1 MESVPSFSRA
11 ILDRSDGP
19 DSVEPTIFLPDPEF
33 VATPI
38 ASARKERMRAVC
50 REDFEMLERLSTPNS
65 RTTELSAI
73 ARTGDLV
80 LLAALCMS
88 AILAI
93 SIGSYYGEPLL
104 AFIVSVPVLA
114 AGAVA
119 FALARGSLL
128 TRVLLTVCNVV
139 LVALHIQLSRGT
151 VEFHF
156 GVFVLLGLL
165 LVYQDWRVLVLA
177 ATLFV
182 LHHFLFDR
190 LQAFNFAVYCTATP
204 DLWKM
209 MLHAG
214 YVAGQTGIEI
224 YLAVCLRRGATEAAD
239 LLKIVRAIDHDGH
252 ICLDVADVQVSAP
265 TAHLLKAALQKMQT
279 GMREV
284 SAAAASIENAASEI
298 ALGNLYLSQR
308 TEEQASSLQTTS
320 VSMERLTGSV
330 KDTAR
335 TAGEVAD
342 LSSAASAAAFAGG
355 EAVGRVVATMQ
366 EISQSSERI
375 SDISSVVDSIAFQT
389 NILALNA
396 AVEAARAGEQGR
408 GFAVVATEVR
418 SLAQR
423 SASAAREIK
432 GLIGD
437 STGRVGL
444 GVEIVDEAGDRI
456 ENVVRQARLVSEL
469 IGTISHSSGEQT
481 TGITQISAAVMQL
494 EAVTQQ
500 NAALVEQSAAATE
513 SLRSQAARL
522 NAVVGTFQL

>member
-1 MESVPSFSRA
+1 MA
-11 ILDRSDGP
+11 
-19 DSVEPTIFLPDPEF
+19 
-33 VATPI
+33 
-38 ASARKERMRAVC
+38 ARI
-50 REDFEMLERLSTPNS
+50 P
-65 RTTELSAI
+65 RTTEVSAI
-73 ARTGDLV
+73 ARSGDLV
-80 LLAALCMS
+80 LLIALGVS
-88 AILAI
+88 SVLALAV
-93 SIGSYYGEPLL
+93 GSYYGDALL
-104 AFIVSVPVLA
+104 AISVSVPLLLVGA
-114 AGAVA
+114 AA
-119 FALARGSLL
+119 FATARGSVA
-128 TRVLLTVCNVV
+128 TRVVLTVCNVA
-139 LVALHIQLSRGT
+139 LVALHIQLARGT

-177 ATLFV
+177 AALFV
-182 LHHFLFDR
+182 VHHFLFDR
-190 LQAFNFAVYCTATP
+190 LQALSFGFYCTATP

-209 MLHAG
+209 VLHAG

-224 YLAVCLRRGATEAAD
+224 YLAVCLRRGAVEAAE
-239 LLKIVRAIDHDGH
+239 LSKVVRAIDRDGQL
-252 ICLDVADVQVSAP
+252 CLDVSEVDVSAP
-265 TAHLLKAALQKMQT
+265 TARMLKAAVQKMQT

-284 SAAAASIENAASEI
+284 SAAAASIETAASEI

-308 TEEQASSLQTTS
+308 TEEQASSLQTTT

-330 KDTAR
+330 TDTAR
-335 TAGEVAD
+335 TAGEVAQ

-355 EAVGRVVATMQ
+355 EAVGRVVATMH
-366 EISQSSERI
+366 EISQASARI
-375 SDISSVVDSIAFQT
+375 SDISGVVDSIAFQT

-437 STGRVGL
+437 STGRVGS
-444 GVEIVDEAGDRI
+444 GVEIVNEAGGRI
-456 ENVVRQARLVSEL
+456 DNVVHQARLVSEL
-469 IGTISHSSGEQT
+469 IDTISQSSGEQT
-481 TGITQISAAVMQL
+481 TGITQVSAAVMQL

-513 SLRSQAARL
+513 SLRGQAARL
-522 NAVVGTFQL
+522 NAVVSTFQL